1 MRLISWNV
9 NGRVASLWEQSQAL
23 FQRHPDVVALQ
34 EVLPTTARRWQE
46 QLAQRGLLHSV
57 HSFALQSNPLEQI
70 RRRQYGELLASR
82 WPLAPLPPTLF
93 PVPWPERVLSAVL
106 DSPCGA
112 IELHT
117 TSIPPGVS
125 NGWLKVEMFEGIY
138 ARFACPAQCA
148 RILCGDLNT
157 PQAVSAD
164 GRMTTWGQVITA
176 NGSVRTWRTKR
187 DACGRLDTGD
197 RWDAAERSVLVG
209 LAQFDLSDVFRALH
223 GYGVQEWS
231 CYRNGVGTGRG
242 MVVASAAGLITSL
255 RHNDCMP
262 CGVSI
267 SMPIGKGGS
276 VITPPSKSTSHHG
289 MQSGK
294 RPPPN
299 PYEVPGCQGINDS

>member
-187 DACGRLDTGD
+187 DACGRIDTGD
-197 RWDAAERSVLVG
+197 RWDAAERSVLAG
-209 LAQFDLSDVFRALH
+209 LAQFDLPDVFRALH

-231 CYRNGVGTGRG
+231 WYWQGNGRRIGRRFDHVFASQRLHAVQCQYLHAYRERG
-242 MVVASAAGLITSL
+242 LSDHS
-255 RHNDCMP
+255 
-262 CGVSI
+262 
-267 SMPIGKGGS
+267 PI
-276 VITPPSKSTSHHG
+276 
-289 MQSGK
+289 
-294 RPPPN
+294 
-299 PYEVPGCQGINDS
+299 EVDFAPGHAELQRATT